1 LAQNTPPQIQ
11 SALDHFRQALR
22 ATQGSGSPGAAG
34 SADLD
39 PLTAPWVE
47 IEKPVIKLLGGA
59 FTPGNQAHQNLAF
72 MIAATLAERLRQD
85 LGAFWF
91 QNRSTAEGAAL
102 GFPPGI
108 IVFSPFGAAI
118 QALSRSQLS
127 LLETTTAELRGAV
140 AQAGGVGGGQQLGP
154 EDYQR
159 LFDPGFI
166 QFLRFD
172 PLALAA
178 TLATTPDVLAREL
191 SEAFT
196 RLPKD
201 VPAEVRDPMR
211 KQLVGAL
218 RKLDAR
224 KPLGEQAARGPQ
236 LVELMA
242 LLKAAQDG
250 SGFAPV
256 ELWEEVLLPLLHI
269 GPAEN
274 FPPLDEDE
282 KQTWQQGNEPVLLYV
297 DALPFHVPAAD
308 EDGLLGVFPVEDVSA
323 LDPALGNVQGRIVR
337 LATTALHGPLGR
349 FDVAAIRT
357 AVARFQAQGE
367 SQFGPAPAPPSQA
380 SGQPTLLDIAL
391 TLLDDLGR
399 LAQTSDEKQGIFA
412 VRQATEAEAGT
423 ESMLTELRKALT
435 GPRIIMP

>member
-11 SALDHFRQALR
+11 SALDHFRQALH
-22 ATQGSGSPGAAG
+22 ATEGAGAAN
-34 SADLD
+34 LD
-39 PLTAPWVE
+39 PLTAPWAE

-91 QNRSTAEGAAL
+91 QNRGTPEGAAL

-108 IVFSPFGAAI
+108 IVFSPFGAAV

-127 LLETTTAELRGAV
+127 MLETTTAELRGAL
-140 AQAGGVGGGQQLGP
+140 AQARGAGGGQELAP

-172 PLALAA
+172 PIALAS

-191 SEAFT
+191 SDAFT
-196 RLPKD
+196 RLPRE

-211 KQLVGAL
+211 KQVVGAL
-218 RKLDAR
+218 RKLDAS

-236 LVELMA
+236 LVELLA
-242 LLKAAQDG
+242 LLKSAQDG

-269 GPAEN
+269 GPAES
-274 FPPLDEDE
+274 FPSLDEDDKE
-282 KQTWQQGNEPVLLYV
+282 TWQQGNEPVLLYV

-308 EDGLLGVFPVEDVSA
+308 EDGLLGVFPVEDVSP
-323 LDPALGNVQGRIVR
+323 LDQALGNVQGRIVR
-337 LATTALHGPLGR
+337 LATEALQGPLGR
-349 FDVAAIRT
+349 FDVAAIRA
-357 AVARFQAQGE
+357 AVARFQAHGE
-367 SQFGPAPAPPSQA
+367 GRFGAAPAPARQD
-380 SGQPTLLDIAL
+380 GQPSLLDIGL

-399 LAQTSDEKQGIFA
+399 LARDSDEKKGIFA
-412 VRQATEAEAGT
+412 VRQATEAEAAS
-423 ESMLTELRKALT
+423 ESLLAELRKVLT